1 MTIEELNSLVEMR
14 LLTLGYPVT
23 EADQKI
29 LSHVTGHAAQYV
41 CTFCNFPRCPDDIPG
56 SLRYVTVDYAV
67 GNFLQ
72 HKKTFAPDDLTNLNL
87 DLSLIHILSTMR
99 LFHLNRFSP
108 FGQNLLTGN
117 LWVFFGFIMTLM
129 KKGLNLMS
137 MNCGTTK
144 SVKFTKSLQDGLS
157 WTVWCLTATSF

>member
-72 HKKTFAPDDLTNLNL
+72 HKKTLAPDDLTNLNL
-87 DLSLIHILSTMR
+87 DVVVKQITTGDTTTVFATGEGSQTDEQK
-99 LFHLNRFSP
+99 LNS
-108 FGQNLLTGN
+108 
-117 LWVFFGFIMTLM
+117 FISYLMTYG
-129 KKGLNLMS
+129 KQELNS
-137 MNCGTTK
+137 HRR
-144 SVKFTKSLQDGLS
+144 VK
-157 WTVWCLTATSF
+157 W

>member
-87 DLSLIHILSTMR
+87 DVVVKQITTGDTTTVFATGEGSQTDEQK
-99 LFHLNRFSP
+99 LNS
-108 FGQNLLTGN
+108 
-117 LWVFFGFIMTLM
+117 FISYLMTYG
-129 KKGLNLMS
+129 KQELNS
-137 MNCGTTK
+137 HRK
-144 SVKFTKSLQDGLS
+144 VK
-157 WTVWCLTATSF
+157 W

>member
-87 DLSLIHILSTMR
+87 DVVVKQITTGDTTTVFATGESSQTDEQK
-99 LFHLNRFSP
+99 LNS
-108 FGQNLLTGN
+108 
-117 LWVFFGFIMTLM
+117 FISYLMTYG
-129 KKGLNLMS
+129 KQELNS
-137 MNCGTTK
+137 HRR
-144 SVKFTKSLQDGLS
+144 VK
-157 WTVWCLTATSF
+157 W

>member
-87 DLSLIHILSTMR
+87 DVVVKQITTGDTTTVFATGEGSQTDEQK
-99 LFHLNRFSP
+99 LNS
-108 FGQNLLTGN
+108 
-117 LWVFFGFIMTLM
+117 FISYLMTYG
-129 KKGLNLMS
+129 KQE
-137 MNCGTTK
+137 
-144 SVKFTKSLQDGLS
+144 FP
-157 WTVWCLTATSF
+157 

>member
-87 DLSLIHILSTMR
+87 DVVVKQITTGDTTTVFATGEGSQTDEQK
-99 LFHLNRFSP
+99 LNS
-108 FGQNLLTGN
+108 
-117 LWVFFGFIMTLM
+117 FISYLMTYG
-129 KKGLNLMS
+129 KQELNS
-137 MNCGTTK
+137 HRR
-144 SVKFTKSLQDGLS
+144 VK
-157 WTVWCLTATSF
+157 W